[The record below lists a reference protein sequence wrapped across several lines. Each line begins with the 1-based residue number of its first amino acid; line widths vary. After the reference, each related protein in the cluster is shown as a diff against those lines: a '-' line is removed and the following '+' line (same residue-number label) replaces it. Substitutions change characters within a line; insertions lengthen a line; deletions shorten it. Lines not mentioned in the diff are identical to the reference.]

1 MAPNKCVCPSGFT
14 GSNCEKGNLSP
25 FVGSEEGQKEF
36 QREGKLSLRLYS
48 MWVDLMPYVSMG
60 DVAPQNGYV

>member
-14 GSNCEKGNLSP
+14 GSHCEKGNLSP
-25 FVGSEEGQKEF
+25 FVGVRWRERVSER
-36 QREGKLSLRLYS
+36 RETLSSSIVL
-48 MWVDLMPYVSMG
+48 WVDLTHYVSLG